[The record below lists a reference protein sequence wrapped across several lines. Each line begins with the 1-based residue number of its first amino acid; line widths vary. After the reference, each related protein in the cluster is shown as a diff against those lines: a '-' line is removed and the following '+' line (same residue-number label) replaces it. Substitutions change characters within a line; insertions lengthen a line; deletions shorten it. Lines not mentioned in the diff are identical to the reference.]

1 VLGHLGRMVFIKSLL
16 LFDVE
21 PMPLRRIEK
30 PAPVVVLKSKSKTSR
45 CFGACNL
52 TIRFARWKAALMP
65 KPSMVW
71 YCFVASTVMRCD
83 CRTSRDGDAD
93 ARRGATTRANRL
105 ECVRCIVVAC
115 VN

>member
-1 VLGHLGRMVFIKSLL
+1 MVFIKSLL

-52 TIRFARWKAALMP
+52 TIRFARWKAA
-65 KPSMVW
+65 
-71 YCFVASTVMRCD
+71 
-83 CRTSRDGDAD
+83 
-93 ARRGATTRANRL
+93 RR
-105 ECVRCIVVAC
+105 
-115 VN
+115 